1 MNGRQE
7 LRSIKEGISIEAFM
21 RQRYGVE
28 FNARGWGKCPFPERH
43 NNGDAHPSLHIHKQR
58 VTCHSQQCF
67 KGDDVFGVVMKADEV
82 GLAEAKR
89 IVTGNSVIP
98 PGPQHPPEQQ
108 IRSPAPAAVP
118 TQESSSTDTPP
129 KRSEAARF
137 EFVYTDATREDTLMV
152 RRIEY
157 DDGSKT
163 FTQFIPEG
171 TGGWRPGGIKGGD
184 APLYRLPELR
194 DGDDPIVVVEGEKK
208 CDALRGLGYTVTTCA
223 GGAGKF
229 TKAHAACLKGR
240 EVVVWGDNDTPGQ
253 EHAEKVCTQ
262 LVGSATSVRCVK
274 PPEDLAA
281 KGDVQDMLEEHR
293 EDEVRRL
300 IEEADPHRPP
310 KGTKVV
316 VQLSQ
321 VKAEK
326 PTWLWYPRIPAGYL
340 TLLFGDG
347 GVGKTHIC
355 LAMTAALSTGAGL
368 PGAEGTGRASA
379 SIFFTGEDQLG
390 ELRRRLDDIDADT
403 RHIYACG
410 EPFGLD
416 EDGIQFIESMIVEK
430 KAELAIIDPVVAFL
444 GRGVDFYRANETRA
458 VLAPL
463 SEVAERT
470 GAAILLSTHVTKGQ
484 TAKAVHR
491 ALGSG
496 DFVNAARSALLAG
509 SDTDDPDRCAL
520 FHEKANLG
528 PKAPPLG
535 YSIKEGRFTWTG
547 ETTLTTSQVLGGGDA
562 SDLSARDEAEQF
574 LREALANGQM
584 PAKDVMAEAES
595 AGITPRTLRRAK
607 ERVCKIRKSA
617 FDKGWTWELRPE
629 DGPQDAKDGHI

>member
-28 FNARGWGKCPFPERH
+28 FNARGWAKCPFPERH
-43 NNGDAHPSLHIHKQR
+43 NNGDAKPSLHIHKQR
-58 VTCHSQQCF
+58 ATCHSQQCF
-67 KGDDVFGVVMKADEV
+67 QGDDVFGVVMKADEV

-89 IVTGNSVIP
+89 IVTGNSVTPPIP
-98 PGPQHPPEQQ
+98 QRQPE
-108 IRSPAPAAVP
+108 RREKSPVAATVPA
-118 TQESSSTDTPP
+118 QEVSSTLSP
-129 KRSEAARF
+129 KRTEAARF
-137 EFVYTDATREDTLMV
+137 EYVYLDATGEDTLMV

-157 DDGSKT
+157 DDGSKA
-163 FTQFIPEG
+163 FAQFVPHSG
-171 TGGWRPGGIKGGD
+171 NGWKPGGIRGGD
-184 APLYRLPELR
+184 TPLYRLPELR

-240 EVVVWGDNDTPGQ
+240 DVVVWGDNDTPGQ
-253 EHAEKVCTQ
+253 EHAEKVCDQ
-262 LVGSATSVRCVK
+262 LIGSAGSVRCVR
-274 PPEDLAA
+274 PPEDLRA
-281 KGDVQDMLEEHR
+281 KGDVLDMLEERR
-293 EDEVRRL
+293 EDEVRSL
-300 IEEADPHRPP
+300 IETATAYRPP
-310 KGTKVV
+310 KGAKVV

-347 GVGKTHIC
+347 GVGKTHIG
-355 LAMTAALSTGAGL
+355 LAIAAALSKGAGL
-368 PGAEGTGRASA
+368 PGAEGTGHPSP
-379 SIFFTGEDQLG
+379 SIYFTGEDQLS
-390 ELRRRLDDIDADT
+390 ELRRRLDEMDADT
-403 RHIYACG
+403 QHIYAYA

-416 EDGIQFIESMIVEK
+416 EEGIQFVESMIVEK

-444 GRGVDFYRANETRA
+444 GRDVDFYRANETRSI
-458 VLAPL
+458 LAPL
-463 SEVAERT
+463 SEAAERT
-470 GAAILLSTHVTKGQ
+470 RAAILLSTHVTKGQ

-509 SDTDDPDRCAL
+509 SDTDDPDRCGL

-535 YSIKEGRFTWTG
+535 YTIKDGRFAWTG
-547 ETTLTTSQVLGGGDA
+547 ETTLTTSQVLGGGDTA
-562 SDLSARDEAEQF
+562 DLSARDEAEQF
-574 LREALANGQM
+574 LREVLANGRM
-584 PAKDVMAEAES
+584 PAKDVMAEAGA
-595 AGITPRTLRRAK
+595 AGITQRTLRRAK
-607 ERVCKIRKSA
+607 ERVCKIQKSA
-617 FDKGWTWELRPE
+617 FDDGWTWELKPE
-629 DGPQDAKDGHI
+629 DGHEGAQDGHI